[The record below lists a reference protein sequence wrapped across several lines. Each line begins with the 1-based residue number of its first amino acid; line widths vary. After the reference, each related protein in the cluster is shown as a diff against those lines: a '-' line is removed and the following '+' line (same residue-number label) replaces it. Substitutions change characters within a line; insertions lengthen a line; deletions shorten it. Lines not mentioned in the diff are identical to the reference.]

1 VGNHCGWEGAM
12 REAYLARGRGSSALV
27 MVLVLAGCGGGGD
40 GGGTAPGTMRIAVTA
55 ATPSQIDY
63 QFTPPQSGSYSYLAV
78 SRNGAPLGTHL
89 PANTTIRDGT
99 VGPNQTHCYQAF
111 AITFPVGTTDSS
123 NVSCATTPGA
133 TPGWTIAT
141 LGPGGLPAMVA
152 DSAGDIHLVYANGAG
167 IQYRRY
173 AGGAWSADS
182 LVEAGSRPSLAI
194 DSTDRLHLTYG
205 ALNAGLTRVRYA
217 AGGLSGWTIE
227 TITSHASG
235 TDSNGG
241 IAVNA
246 NGSVAFASYWHCPVG
261 CEEYWRTSNASGSW
275 QSIFPVSSQAAQPR
289 QRSVA
294 VDPAGNAY
302 FLSQGLSGSLM
313 TVRKL
318 AGVTETQVLSDSA
331 AAAQSGAAMHRGQ
344 AAGISAGYWRA
355 AGNWTLVLV
364 TGLDSTPTELLV
376 DQTSWVPGAVSL
388 WEDGGGAPH
397 LCYSDANNDLRHASR
412 VGGAWQIAF
421 VDAVSTTGDC
431 AIAVDGAGRV
441 HIVYTDFATQT
452 LKHAVR

>member
-1 VGNHCGWEGAM
+1 MRGW
-12 REAYLARGRGSSALV
+12 SALA
-27 MVLVLAGCGGGGD
+27 MLLLVAGCGGGGD
-40 GGGTAPGTMRIAVTA
+40 GGGLAPGTMTLTVTA

-63 QFTPPQSGSYSYLAV
+63 QFTAPTSGSYSYLAIR
-78 SRNGAPLGTHL
+78 RNGVLLGTHL
-89 PANTTIRDGT
+89 PAGTAIRDGT
-99 VGPNQTHCYQAF
+99 VGPNETHCYQAI
-111 AITFPVGTTDSS
+111 AVTFPVGTTDSS
-123 NVSCATTPGA
+123 NVACATTPGA
-133 TPGWTIAT
+133 TPGWAIAT
-141 LGPGGLPAMVA
+141 LGPGALPAMVA
-152 DSAGDIHLVYANGAG
+152 DSAGGIHLAYANSAG
-167 IQYRRY
+167 IQYRQY

-194 DSTDRLHLTYG
+194 DSADRLHLTYD
-205 ALNAGLTRVRYA
+205 ALDTLSSLRRLRYA
-217 AGGLSGWTIE
+217 VGGLSGWTID

-275 QSIFPVSSQAAQPR
+275 QPIFPVSNQSAQPR

-302 FLSQGLSGSLM
+302 FLLQGLSGSLM
-313 TVRKL
+313 MVTRL
-318 AGVTETQVLSDSA
+318 AGGTESAVLSDSA
-331 AAAQSGAAMHRGQ
+331 AARTSGAAMHRGQ
-344 AAGISAGYWRA
+344 AAGISVGYWRTVP
-355 AGNWTLVLV
+355 GNWTLVLV
-364 TGLDSTPTELLV
+364 TGLDSTPTEMLV
-376 DQTSWVPGAVSL
+376 DQTSWVPGEVSL

-412 VGGAWQIAF
+412 VGGAWQVAF
-421 VDAVSTTGDC
+421 VDVSSKTGDC
-431 AIAVDGAGRV
+431 AIAVDGGGRV
-441 HIVYTDFATQT
+441 HIVYRDFATQT